1 MVKNLSGW
9 RLNGLESGHGSTPTR
24 FLKDQLQKCYI
35 PYGGCNAFLLVS
47 EVEEMFLYG
56 RRKRRRSGFGIIIA
70 KTREACVIAII

>member
-9 RLNGLESGHGSTPTR
+9 RLNGLESGDGSTPTH
-24 FLKDQLQKCYI
+24 FLKDQLKKCYI

-70 KTREACVIAII
+70 KTRKACVIAII